1 MPRFALAA
9 AASLAVLAACGQPA
23 AQDPAS
29 GAPPAASPAVAAEG
43 QVLNIYSAR
52 HYDSDKAMYAKF
64 EELSGIKVNVRESG
78 APELLETM
86 KAEGAASPADVIIVS
101 DAGALYRF
109 QSEGFTQA
117 VRSEKLEAAIPA
129 QLREKD
135 GHWFGLSKRAR
146 IVVYDPQLLPVEEVD
161 TYADLADERLKGE
174 LCVRSSTNVYNL
186 SLLGELIS
194 RNGSEAAEAW
204 AKGVAGNFARP
215 PEGGDTA
222 QIQAVAAGQC
232 AAAIVNHYYWVRLA
246 TGSTEDRLVA
256 AKTALSFPDQDGA
269 GTHVNISGASVTSTS
284 KSPELA
290 VQFIEFLASPEG
302 QAMLTAETKDYPV
315 VAGVDYPEGLE
326 LLPGFKQSDFPLSEL
341 GANQAEAQAI
351 FDRAGWN

>member
-1 MPRFALAA
+1 MPKFPFAIAA
-9 AASLAVLAACGQPA
+9 LAVLAGCGQPA
-23 AQDPAS
+23 TRTPAE
-29 GAPPAASPAVAAEG
+29 GAEAPAAPEADAAGE
-43 QVLNIYSAR
+43 VLNIYSAR
-52 HYDSDKAMYAKF
+52 HYDSDKAMYARF

-78 APELLETM
+78 APELLEAM
-86 KAEGAASPADVIIVS
+86 KAEGADSPADVIIVS

-109 QSEGFTQA
+109 QSEGFTQP

-135 GHWFGLSKRAR
+135 GNWFGLSKRAR
-146 IVVYDPQLLPVEEVD
+146 IVVYDPQLLPTEEVD

-186 SLLGELIS
+186 SLLSEFIT

-256 AKTALSFPDQDGA
+256 AKTALSFPDQDGT
-269 GTHVNISGASVTSTS
+269 GTHLNISGAAVAATS
-284 KSPELA
+284 KSPDKA
-290 VQFIEFLASPEG
+290 VAFIEFLASPEG
-302 QAMLTAETKDYPV
+302 QKMLTSETKEFPI
-315 VAGVDYPEGLE
+315 VAGVEYPEGLE